1 MWRRVRQRKT
11 IGGRLRGLRLGLV
24 LLSGLRQRLGLVLGL
39 LGLRGLLVREDPA
52 AVDEGFWA
60 HYWLWTH
67 ALTIHSGT
75 SEIQRNIVA
84 ERILGLPVSR

>member
-1 MWRRVRQRKT
+1 SIAKLHWSET
-11 IGGRLRGLRLGLV
+11 E
-24 LLSGLRQRLGLVLGL
+24 QRLHKLAVEM
-39 LGLRGLLVREDPA
+39 LGLRGLLVRDDES

-75 SEIQRNIVA
+75 SEIQRNIIA
-84 ERILGLPVSR
+84 ERVLGLPVKR